1 MSRDVDDQT
10 SLRERKKIQTR
21 RRIHRAA
28 LELAI
33 AHGSGGVTIDDIA
46 ESAGISPRTFF
57 NYFATKEQAFVGLGS
72 DSVDEVTVA
81 LRSRP
86 AGESIVDSVHAVFAA
101 RFAVLVED
109 VEAWRL
115 RLELAGSA
123 PELANAMFGTTA
135 RMERAAVMVAVERA
149 GSDGIE
155 VVLPAF
161 QAMSAIRAALWEH
174 ANAGLTGDL
183 LERLEEA
190 FGQL

>member
-1 MSRDVDDQT
+1 MPQDGDDQT
-10 SLRERKKIQTR
+10 SLRERKKIDTR

-33 AHGSGGVTIDDIA
+33 AQGPSGITIDDIA
-46 ESAGISPRTFF
+46 EAAGISPRTFF
-57 NYFATKEQAFVGLGS
+57 NYFATKDQAFVGLGA
-72 DSVDEVTVA
+72 DSVDEVTEA
-81 LRSRP
+81 LHARP
-86 AGESIVDSVHAVFAA
+86 AEESIVDSVHAVFAA
-101 RFAVLVED
+101 RFALLVED
-109 VEAWRL
+109 VDAWRL
-115 RLELAGSA
+115 RQQLAGTA

-135 RMERAAVMVAVERA
+135 RMERAAVAVAVERA
-149 GSDGIE
+149 GSDGLE

-190 FGQL
+190 FKRL